1 MLCISAAVSLALGFY
16 SDFGTKATLIPC
28 ASTGLVAC
36 TEPKVNWVEGVAILI
51 AVIIVVL
58 VGSLNDW
65 QKERQFRVL
74 NSKKED
80 RTVKVIRD
88 GNETVINVKVTSYP
102 LVDLAAPS

>member
-1 MLCISAAVSLALGFY
+1 MLCIAAVVSLALGFY
-16 SDFGTKATLIPC
+16 TDFGAKQELIAC
-28 ASTGLVAC
+28 ASTGLVEC

-51 AVIIVVL
+51 AVLIVVM

-74 NSKKED
+74 NDKKED

-88 GNETVINVKVTSYP
+88 GNEAVINVKVSG
-102 LVDLAAPS
+102 